1 MPHTQA
7 HEARRG
13 TGSDEPKPPGAD
25 KVEGYE
31 YRIVYAVEDEVLTVV
46 IIRIGHRRE
55 SYGRL

>member
-1 MPHTQA
+1 LSWKDPFARQA
-7 HEARRG
+7 AGLASRG
-13 TGSDEPKPPGAD
+13 VVAEAD

-31 YRIVYAVEDEVLTVV
+31 YRIVYSVEEEVLTMV